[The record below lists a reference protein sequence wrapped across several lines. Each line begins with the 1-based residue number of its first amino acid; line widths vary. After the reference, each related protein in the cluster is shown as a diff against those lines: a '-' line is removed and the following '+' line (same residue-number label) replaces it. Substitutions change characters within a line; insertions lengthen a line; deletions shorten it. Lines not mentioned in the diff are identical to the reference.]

1 MPDDEDSILLTEND
15 YHMRNN
21 TTKTGLFFGSFNP
34 IHLGH
39 LMIASYMI
47 EFTEIHDVWFIISP
61 HNPLKEKSTLL
72 SDVNRLYMVNV
83 AVEDEPRFKASNIEF
98 HLPQPSYTI
107 DTLTYLQE
115 KHPNHEFIMLAGSD
129 ILPSFHRWKNYEQL
143 LNHYQ
148 FYIYPR
154 PRGHCERSEA
164 TGIIYDTPHPSFT
177 FVDAPMIEISASFI
191 REGIREGKD
200 MQYFLPAKVWKY
212 VEEMGFYR

>member
-1 MPDDEDSILLTEND
+1 
-15 YHMRNN
+15 MRQD

-47 EFTEIHDVWFIISP
+47 EFTDIHHVWFIISP

-72 SDVNRLYMVNV
+72 PDVNRLYMVNV

-107 DTLTYLQE
+107 DTLTYLSE
-115 KHPNHEFIMLAGSD
+115 KYPTHDFTLLAGSD
-129 ILPSFHRWKNYEQL
+129 ILPTFHKWKNYEQL
-143 LNHYQ
+143 LNHYK

-154 PRGHCERSEA
+154 QGEENSG
-164 TGIIYDTPHPSFT
+164 TGSQNLIFSHPSVK
-177 FVDAPMIEISASFI
+177 FVDAPSVEISASFI
-191 REGIREGKD
+191 RNAIRQGKN
-200 MQYFLPAKVWKY
+200 MQYFLPPKVWQY
-212 VEEMGFYR
+212 IEEMGFYR